1 MEFRSTRGAAEGGAL
16 AWPAPVEPPR
26 RGGGPVHCQR
36 LVIFYYT
43 WLFPVAMITHAG
55 HVLMAAHFLMVGY
68 LFIWSLIGIDPGP
81 ARPPTRYG

>member
-1 MEFRSTRGAAEGGAL
+1 VLLKVVHSPGLRLLSHPVVAAGL
-16 AWPAPVEPPR
+16 FIVS
-26 RGGGPVHCQR
+26 

-43 WLFPVAMITHAG
+43 WLFPVAMITHTG